1 MATSKKI
8 KQKKRKTFN
17 FGSALLNGLI
27 GVLSIFLIAFIYSI
41 SQKSVR
47 NGVSMDVTFPETSD
61 QSLLAVDIYEEN
73 PVLDI
78 EVEVLNGCGITGV
91 AGEISEFLRE
101 HQIDVVRS
109 ENADHFQYTRTLI
122 IQRTEN
128 AAGLAAVVKALN
140 IELDDRSRV
149 LIQPDS
155 SSDVDVTLI
164 IGGDYRSIQPIGDF
178 LDSSF

>member
-8 KQKKRKTFN
+8 KKKKHRTFSI
-17 FGSALLNGLI
+17 GSALLNGLI

-47 NGVSMDVTFPETSD
+47 NGVPMNVTFPETSD

-101 HQIDVVRS
+101 RQFDVVRS

-122 IQRTEN
+122 IQRNEN
-128 AAGLAAVVKALN
+128 VDGLAAVVKALN
-140 IELDDRSRV
+140 IKLDDRSRV
-149 LIQPDS
+149 LIQPDPA
-155 SSDVDVTLI
+155 SDVDVTLI
-164 IGGDYRSIQPIGDF
+164 IGSDYRSIQPIGDF